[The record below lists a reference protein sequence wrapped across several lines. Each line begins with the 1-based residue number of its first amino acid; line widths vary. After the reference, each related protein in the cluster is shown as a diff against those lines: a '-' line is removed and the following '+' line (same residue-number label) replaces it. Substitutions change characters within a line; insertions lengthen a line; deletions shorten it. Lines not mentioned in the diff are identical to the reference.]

1 MRTSALILCTLIGLG
16 VALPSISAPAAT
28 DAERAAAAIATAGKG
43 FSPVVNPDGSLKRN
57 AAGEL
62 QMKPGSALDPR
73 TGQAYFEALTG
84 VKGAELSG
92 IASPSGVGNSRL
104 NQTLSTDVSCALD
117 AGRERSVAGVSFKF
131 DQCLKGAS
139 GKITGLQLRYCD
151 ARLNGEYCSVDR
163 YSDIVTVPADQ
174 YGQFEFG
181 QAGLGCVDAQGF
193 CRMTVSVQQTL
204 SGNVAQLRS
213 RTEALAAGQTE
224 ANSFRGAV
232 SRTVTNPEY
241 AEKMIAYGS
250 SLKECVDKNVASLG
264 RDEAVSTCN
273 GYWNAQVSA
282 GGKTCEVRQYCAKP
296 VTTQLTYQRS
306 CTRTFGLTG
315 AKCESSIP
323 TLTCEVTLDKNQQQI
338 ASTCMP
344 EQLEGAE
351 IVGQSKLECSK
362 SGTPAVGGSLQGPA
376 PVTEEAS
383 ESPSGSAG
391 CEEFKRT
398 DYYSFPSKA
407 TNSECTFSPR
417 PAATSG
423 LASCDM
429 SSSETEL
436 ACQADGWFGRTLSAE
451 ECSTVP
457 EGLDLQGVIEL
468 SYTSKPGCGVC
479 VKPVRTY
486 TCYAQPAADQPEDSC
501 SAAELEG
508 CQYVSTSVQSTTT
521 GGLVTSQ
528 EEVYSCVKAD
538 QGCEQW
544 ATEKVDPSCV
554 GDLMGAQPTPETVA
568 RPDNSKAMG
577 EALAAAAIMNAVTQA
592 ESGDPTI
599 PRIFNGESQT
609 CKKPTGGF
617 GSLLYQDCC
626 KISLERPKT
635 KFGKF
640 NECTMDEAELAAS
653 RRAHYSKYIGDRC
666 SKRTA
671 FPRKCIQ
678 RTQHYCSFDG
688 ILPRLVHEQGRAQL
702 AQIVRSSSAA
712 QREVAPVAFNYYR
725 PDNLPGWTE
734 VRKVNGVSV
743 AFFQQPAYCADL
755 KKADQALRDDPDAYE
770 CPGKLV
776 QWVATCESSRCAELP
791 VIPEHGAE
799 NWTMTALDPL
809 ENITTAIGKGSV
821 ASGACS
827 TSSGTCDYEIVSWPA
842 GQQGKA
848 VVSKDVS
855 FPIYQAEASTAAG
868 ALLTNAGD
876 LVINPQPASGST
888 SQGLPAQVQIRLSH
902 NGGTSWSGY
911 SLPSRINGEVTLP
924 GTEVR
929 VAGGCDIG
937 SNLCQYRFTTSVAIS
952 AKPWGQP
959 GGEDCS
965 GFTAGQLSVLDF
977 GKMDLSEWLA
987 TVMDKVRGSTS
998 SNIAQIAA
1006 SQFSAYNDVM
1016 TGNTSAQAKAYQSP
1030 DSARPAQSA
1039 ADPSGATFASVTPSE
1054 GFGPF
1059 VAQIR
1064 TSAVW
1069 PFATDD
1075 PERNKDRVLSVSV
1088 DWGDCSPIE
1097 RLVPAS
1103 TVFGPQAQGFIGSHP
1118 YPAPDELGCRA
1129 ARANVLIPVVLT
1141 IETSLSGTQKVSLQ
1155 VQNAWSTMPGAASSG
1170 LEQNKAVTG
1179 GSRSR

>member
-1 MRTSALILCTLIGLG
+1 MRITAFILSALIGLG
-16 VALPSISAPAAT
+16 AALPSLSSSAAT

-43 FSPVVNPDGSLKRN
+43 FSPVVNPDGALKRN
-57 AAGEL
+57 EAGQVQL
-62 QMKPGSALDPR
+62 KPGSALDPR

-92 IASPSGVGNSRL
+92 IASPSGAGNSKVS
-104 NQTLSTDVSCALD
+104 QTLSTDISCALD
-117 AGRERSVAGVSFKF
+117 AGRERSLAGISFKF
-131 DQCLKGAS
+131 DQCLKDTT

-151 ARLNGEYCSVDR
+151 ARLSGEYCSVDR
-163 YSDIVTVPADQ
+163 YSEIVTVPADQ
-174 YGQFEFG
+174 YGQFAFG
-181 QAGLGCVDAQGF
+181 QAGLGCVDGQGF
-193 CRMTVSVQQTL
+193 CRMTVSIQQSLT
-204 SGNVAQLRS
+204 GNVAQLRA
-213 RTEALAAGQTE
+213 RTEALAANQTE

-232 SRTVTNPEY
+232 SKTVTNPEY
-241 AEKMIAYGS
+241 AEKMIAYGT
-250 SLKECVDKNVASLG
+250 SLKECVDKNSASLG
-264 RDEAVSTCN
+264 RDGAVSTCN

-282 GGKTCEVRQYCAKP
+282 SGKTCETRQYCAKP
-296 VTTQLTYQRS
+296 VTTQLLYQRS
-306 CTRTFGLTG
+306 CTRTFALTG
-315 AKCESSIP
+315 AQCGSTIP
-323 TLTCEVTLDKNQQQI
+323 TLTCEVTLDKDQRPV
-338 ASTCMP
+338 ASSCAP
-344 EQLEGAE
+344 EQLEGGE
-351 IVGQSKLECSK
+351 LVGQSKLECTRQDSVP
-362 SGTPAVGGSLQGPA
+362 GLVTEAVPTSLQGCQ
-376 PVTEEAS
+376 EY
-383 ESPSGSAG
+383 
-391 CEEFKRT
+391 KRS
-398 DYYSFPSKA
+398 DYYTFPSKA
-407 TNSECTFSPR
+407 TNSECTFSPS
-417 PAATSG
+417 PAATAG
-423 LASCDM
+423 LASCDT
-429 SSSETEL
+429 SSGETEIS
-436 ACQADGWFGRTLSAE
+436 CEADGWFGRTLSAE

-457 EGLDLQGVIEL
+457 AGLDLQGVVEL
-468 SYTSKPGCGVC
+468 AYTSKPGCGVC
-479 VKPVRTY
+479 VKPVRSY
-486 TCYAQPAADQPEDSC
+486 TCYAQPTAGQPEDSC
-501 SAAELEG
+501 SAAELAG

-544 ATEKVDPSCV
+544 ATEKVDPTCV
-554 GDLMGAQPTPETVA
+554 GDITGGQPTPESFA

-599 PRIFNGESQT
+599 PRIFNGDSKT

-640 NECTMDEAELAAS
+640 NECSMDEAELAAS
-653 RRAHYSKYIGDRC
+653 RRAQYAKYIGDRC

-678 RTQHYCSFDG
+678 RTQHYCTFDG
-688 ILPRLVHEQGRAQL
+688 ILPRLVQEQGRAQL
-702 AQIVRSSSAA
+702 AQIVRTSNAA
-712 QREVAPVAFNYYR
+712 QREVAPMAFDYYR
-725 PDNLPGWTE
+725 PDNQPGWTE
-734 VRKVNGVSV
+734 IRKVNGVSV

-755 KKADQALRDDPDAYE
+755 KKADQALRDNPDAYE

-776 QWVATCESSRCAELP
+776 QWVATCDSAPCGELP

-827 TSSGTCDYEIVSWPA
+827 TSSGSCAYEVVSWPA

-848 VVSKDVS
+848 VVGKDVS
-855 FPIYQAEASTAAG
+855 FPIYQADASTAAG

-876 LVINPQPASGST
+876 LIINPQPATGTT
-888 SQGLPAQVQIRLSH
+888 SQGLPSQVQIRMSRD
-902 NGGTSWSGY
+902 GGTSWTGY
-911 SLPSRINGEVTLP
+911 ALPSRIDGEVTLP
-924 GTEVR
+924 GTDVR
-929 VAGGCDIG
+929 VVGGCEVS
-937 SNLCQYRFTTSVAIS
+937 SNLCQYRFTTSVSIS

-987 TVMDKVRGSTS
+987 TVMDKVRGSTNA
-998 SNIAQIAA
+998 NIAQIAA

-1016 TGNTSAQAKAYQSP
+1016 MGNTTAQSKAYQSP
-1030 DSARPAQSA
+1030 DAARPAQSA
-1039 ADPSGATFASVTPSE
+1039 VDPSGATFASVTPSE

-1075 PERNKDRVLSVSV
+1075 PERNKDRVISVSV
-1088 DWGDCSPIE
+1088 DWGDCSPVE

-1103 TVFGPQAQGFIGSHP
+1103 TLYGPRAQGFIGSHQ

-1129 ARANVLIPVVLT
+1129 AQANVLIPVVLT
-1141 IETSLSGTQKVSLQ
+1141 VETALSGTQKVSLQ
-1155 VQNAWSTMPGAASSG
+1155 IQNAWSTMPGAASSG
-1170 LEQNKAVTG
+1170 LEQNRAVTG
-1179 GSRSR
+1179 GVRSR